1 MKYFTLRGPIPGLS
15 PHYFF
20 GNTIQSGL
28 VLKDLSLHEV
38 YRTFK
43 SRFGD
48 VFQFWLGPWR
58 VIVVSNIIDV
68 QHIYTHRNIYEQ
80 GDILVEQFK
89 LFLYDALICLK
100 GAKFKRHA
108 SLTIP
113 LFRRNKIIP
122 NFDLIID
129 CTDKL
134 LSQWRSAPSNH
145 IHLDIGQQCRNLLL
159 LIFGFL
165 AFDYDLK
172 TFDNSDHN
180 ELTRALKDFLESIYP
195 VFFLPKVVSIIYL
208 RLSRRYQRARTVI
221 QQYVYRIIDHELIDC
236 SETIAERKRTSLI
249 ASLVSALQNDEKT
262 EMIKSEEE
270 KKGLN
275 RSEVLHEVLFF
286 LLAGYETTSTA
297 LTWFIHLA
305 SKHPRVQ
312 QKIKAE
318 LLENNCKEDLSL
330 EHLDSLG
337 YLDCVITEV
346 LRFCPPGDSSA
357 RTLTMDDRLPESGT
371 QLYAG
376 DEVLVPFM
384 NLARDPRYWSIDPEL
399 FYPERFLGEDK
410 NHQSYALLPFGGGH
424 RQCIGQDLA
433 RFELKVI
440 IARLMQHVTFG
451 DGGPEVNAGGFVQTV
466 TIMPKHVGVTVQ
478 FD

>member
-48 VFQFWLGPWR
+48 VFQFWFGPAR
-58 VIVVSNIIDV
+58 VIVVS
-68 QHIYTHRNIYEQ
+68 
-80 GDILVEQFK
+80 
-89 LFLYDALICLK
+89 
-100 GAKFKRHA
+100 AKFKRHA

-113 LFRRNKIIP
+113 LFRRNNIIP

-129 CTDKL
+129 CTNKL
-134 LSQWRSAPSNH
+134 LSQWRSIPSNH
-145 IHLDIGQQCRNLLL
+145 IHLDIPQQCRNLLL

-172 TFDNSDHN
+172 TFSNTDNN
-180 ELTRALKDFLESIYP
+180 ELTQALTDFLESIYP
-195 VFFLPKVVSIIYL
+195 VFFLPKVVAIIYL
-208 RLSRRYQRARTVI
+208 RLSRRYQRARTII
-221 QQYVYRIIDHELIDC
+221 QQHVYRIIDHELVDC
-236 SETIAERKRTSLI
+236 SETISERKRTSLI
-249 ASLVSALQNDEKT
+249 ASLVSALQNNEKT
-262 EMIKSEEE
+262 EMTKSEEE
-270 KKGLN
+270 KKGLS
-275 RSEVLHEVLFF
+275 RSEVLDEVSFF
-286 LLAGYETTSTA
+286 LIAGYETTSTA
-297 LTWFIHLA
+297 LSWFIHLA

-330 EHLDSLG
+330 EHLDSLV
-337 YLDCVITEV
+337 YLDCVIKEI
-346 LRFCPPGDSSA
+346 LLFCPPADGSA
-357 RTLTMDDRLPESGT
+357 RSLTMDDRLPESGT

-376 DEVLVPFM
+376 DEVIIPFM
-384 NLARDPRYWSIDPEL
+384 NLARDPRYWSVDPEL

-410 NHQSYALLPFGGGH
+410 NHQSYALLPFGSGH

-451 DGGPEVNAGGFVQTV
+451 DGGPEVIAGGFVQTI
-466 TIMPKHVGVTVQ
+466 TIMPKYVGVTVQ
-478 FD
+478 FEQ

>member
-48 VFQFWLGPWR
+48 VFQFWFGSAR
-58 VIVVSNIIDV
+58 VIVVS
-68 QHIYTHRNIYEQ
+68 
-80 GDILVEQFK
+80 
-89 LFLYDALICLK
+89 
-100 GAKFKRHA
+100 AKFKRHA

-129 CTDKL
+129 CTNKL
-134 LSQWRSAPSNH
+134 LSQWRSIPSNH
-145 IHLDIGQQCRNLLL
+145 IHLHIPQQCRNLLL

-172 TFDNSDHN
+172 TFSNTDNN
-180 ELTRALKDFLESIYP
+180 ELTQALTDFLESIYP
-195 VFFLPKVVSIIYL
+195 VFFLPKVVAIIYL
-208 RLSRRYQRARTVI
+208 RLSRRYQRARTII
-221 QQYVYRIIDHELIDC
+221 QQHVYRIIDHELVDC
-236 SETIAERKRTSLI
+236 SETISERKRTSLI
-249 ASLVSALQNDEKT
+249 ASLVSALQNNEKT
-262 EMIKSEEE
+262 EMTKSEEE
-270 KKGLN
+270 KKGLS
-275 RSEVLHEVLFF
+275 RSEVLDEVLFF
-286 LLAGYETTSTA
+286 LIAGYETTSTA
-297 LTWFIHLA
+297 LSWFIHLA
-305 SKHPRVQ
+305 T
-312 QKIKAE
+312 
-318 LLENNCKEDLSL
+318 D
-330 EHLDSLG
+330 G
-337 YLDCVITEV
+337 
-346 LRFCPPGDSSA
+346 SA
-357 RTLTMDDRLPESGT
+357 RSLTIDDRLPESGT

-376 DEVLVPFM
+376 DEVIIPFM
-384 NLARDPRYWSIDPEL
+384 NLARDPRYWSVDPEL

-410 NHQSYALLPFGGGH
+410 NHQFYALLPFGSGH

-433 RFELKVI
+433 RFDLKVI

-478 FD
+478 FEQ